1 MKVILLQDV
10 KSLGKKGEIVNVSD
24 AYARNVIF
32 AKKLGLEATGK
43 NLNDLKLQNKHAE
56 KVAEEQLEAAQEL
69 AKELEDKYVEVK
81 MKAGEGGRTFGSVST
96 KEISAAVKEQLGLD
110 IDKKKMSLN
119 IPIKSFGTFDV
130 PSSFMQSNRIPESE
144 SNRGIIRGSCGNCIS
159 GIRSSTGDTKT
170 KPQEIEKYVTRTER
184 SGRYMEEALVK
195 RIMPHSLEAEQS
207 VIGSMIMDRGCDPHS
222 LRAAGEG

>member
-24 AYARNVIF
+24 AYARNVILQKTGAGSNRKEF
-32 AKKLGLEATGK
+32 KWSEASEQTCR
-43 NLNDLKLQNKHAE
+43 E
-56 KVAEEQLEAAQEL
+56 VAEEQLEAAQEL
-69 AKELEDKYVEVK
+69 AKDLEDKFVEVK

-130 PSSFMQSNRIPESE
+130 AIKLHAKV
-144 SNRGIIRGSCGNCIS
+144 
-159 GIRSSTGDTKT
+159 TG
-170 KPQEIEKYVTRTER
+170 
-184 SGRYMEEALVK
+184 
-195 RIMPHSLEAEQS
+195 
-207 VIGSMIMDRGCDPHS
+207 S
-222 LRAAGEG
+222 LRVKVTEA